1 MGSIQFQN
9 IIWNPEDR
17 SGERLIISLRLLL
30 DEEGDAVGFNGLGKG
45 DRSRGVAS
53 LFW

>member
-1 MGSIQFQN
+1 MEN
-9 IIWNPEDR
+9 D
-17 SGERLIISLRLLL
+17 ERNAPSVFRIISLRLLL
-30 DEEGDAVGFNGLGKG
+30 DEGGDDVGFNGLGKG